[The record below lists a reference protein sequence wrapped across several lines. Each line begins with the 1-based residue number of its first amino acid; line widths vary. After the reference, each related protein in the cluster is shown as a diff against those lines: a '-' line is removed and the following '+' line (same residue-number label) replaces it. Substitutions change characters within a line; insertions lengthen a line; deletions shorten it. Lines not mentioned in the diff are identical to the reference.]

1 MSGIKAIVM
10 DVDGTLTDGKI
21 YISDNGEL
29 MKAFNVK
36 DGYGI
41 KDILSKYNVMPVIV
55 TGRSSIIVKKRC
67 DEMGVIH
74 LFQGVSDKVA
84 CLADFLKTKNMSFE
98 NIAYIGDD
106 DNDLPVMRKSGLV
119 GCPNDSSEAVKSIAQ
134 FISTKSGGNG
144 AVREFI
150 DWLVTNG
157 YFIQTT

>member
-41 KDILSKYNVMPVIV
+41 KDILSKYNVLPVIV

-106 DNDLPVMRKSGLV
+106 DNDLPVMRKSGLDV
-119 GCPNDSSEAVKSIAQ
+119 
-134 FISTKSGGNG
+134 
-144 AVREFI
+144 
-150 DWLVTNG
+150 
-157 YFIQTT
+157 